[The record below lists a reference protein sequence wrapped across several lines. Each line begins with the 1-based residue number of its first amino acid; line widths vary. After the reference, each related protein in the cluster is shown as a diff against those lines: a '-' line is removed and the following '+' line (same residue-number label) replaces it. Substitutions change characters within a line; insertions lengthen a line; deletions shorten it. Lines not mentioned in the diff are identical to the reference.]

1 MSPSAQ
7 DKDKLNKK
15 KQTPEE
21 TEPVAKKQRLNL
33 EEEKLLNLIEKEIE
47 LEGEKKL
54 PAKVI
59 RKESE
64 ELEEGE
70 VEIAAFEERQH
81 IKEVARSKKI
91 SEKRAELGIAVRRN
105 KIEQELIK
113 TAQLGHS
120 TIGLLERLNQHLHDS
135 KTTVENFQYQFINF
149 YHHVGSLEY
158 HIGQDSEISPRVKD
172 LIGTLEDKTS
182 ELEDGIREQ
191 GRHIFHS
198 QECIKKLTQ
207 ELLKKEAQIEELKNN
222 LGNHPVS
229 NYPIQ
234 EHACFDLTGRKLY
247 LGDIVYCKLRNSDL
261 CMEKC
266 TVIQLSQNN
275 CIYITVKGTGRTY
288 CKFGW
293 EVEVSKLKYI

>member
-105 KIEQELIK
+105 TVEQELIK
-113 TAQLGHS
+113 TAQLGHKS
-120 TIGLLERLNQHLHDS
+120 IGLLEKLNQHLYDS
-135 KTTVENFQYQFINF
+135 KCTVENFQYQFINF
-149 YHHVGSLEY
+149 YHHVGSLRY
-158 HIGQDSEISPRVKD
+158 HINQDSHTPPRILD
-172 LIGTLEDKTS
+172 LIEDLEDKS
-182 ELEDGIREQ
+182 NQLEDGIREQ
-191 GRHIFHS
+191 GRQIFQS
-198 QECIKKLTQ
+198 QECIKSLTQ

-222 LGNHPVS
+222 LGNYPVS

-247 LGDIVYCKLRNSDL
+247 LGDIVYGKLRSSDL

-266 TVIQLSQNN
+266 TVIQLSKNN

-293 EVEVSKLKYI
+293 EVEVSKLEYI